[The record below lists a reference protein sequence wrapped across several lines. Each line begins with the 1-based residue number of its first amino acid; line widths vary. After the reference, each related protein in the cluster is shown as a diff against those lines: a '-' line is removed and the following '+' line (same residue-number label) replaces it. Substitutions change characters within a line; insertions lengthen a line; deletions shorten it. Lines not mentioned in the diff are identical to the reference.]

1 MKASN
6 RTRKIKQKE
15 NTSDLTLGIGQCK
28 SSFLSTLF
36 SFSHVFGSN
45 TFVYLV
51 LDFSFLVFHHV
62 PCDLKQCSIRVNV
75 MAWCTVSTAGKNGS
89 SKHYHVMGT
98 ATRKLKQL
106 SIKS

>member
-28 SSFLSTLF
+28 SSCLSTLF

-45 TFVYLV
+45 T
-51 LDFSFLVFHHV
+51 FHHV

>member
-15 NTSDLTLGIGQCK
+15 NTSDLILGIGQCK

-51 LDFSFLVFHHV
+51 LDFSFLVFSPRAMRSKAMFNKSKCHGVVH
-62 PCDLKQCSIRVNV
+62 
-75 MAWCTVSTAGKNGS
+75 GFNG
-89 SKHYHVMGT
+89 G
-98 ATRKLKQL
+98 
-106 SIKS
+106 